1 MKLCLTCSYVFE
13 AAGWGCPNCGHE
25 PHADDESLAFA
36 PELAT
41 SFEGYEEKLFAQLA
55 ELEAGNFWF
64 RSRNRLLSWALKR
77 FFPEAQKFLEIG
89 CGTGFVLQG
98 LHQEFPRLKFAG
110 SDIFSTALKFTR
122 KRLPHIFLFQMDAR
136 HIPFS
141 REFDV
146 VGAFDLVEHIKED
159 KLAFEQMFQAVKPGG
174 GILVTVPQ
182 HRFLWSV
189 IDEDSHHQR
198 RYSRQELIEKI
209 QRAGFSIVHVT
220 SFVTVLLPVM
230 MLSRAVRRRT
240 SKNYDLLAEF
250 RISPRI
256 NRLLEKALTLERAI
270 LRTGISLP
278 AGGSLLLVGKRD
290 S

>member
-1 MKLCLTCSYVFE
+1 M
-13 AAGWGCPNCGHE
+13 
-25 PHADDESLAFA
+25 AFA
-36 PELAT
+36 PELAAG
-41 SFEGYEEKLFAQLA
+41 FEGYEESFFGQLA

-64 RSRNRLLSWALKR
+64 RSRNRLLSWALRR
-77 FFPEAQKFLEIG
+77 FFPKAQKFLEIG

-98 LHQEFPRLKFAG
+98 LHQEFPHLSLAG

-136 HIPFS
+136 RIPFF

-146 VGAFDLVEHIKED
+146 VGAFDVVEHIKED
-159 KLAFEQMFQAVKPGG
+159 ELVFEQMFQAVKPGG
-174 GILVTVPQ
+174 GIMVTVPQ
-182 HRFLWSV
+182 HGFLWSV

-198 RYSRQELIEKI
+198 RYSRPELIEKV
-209 QRAGFSIVHVT
+209 QRAGFSIVHLT
-220 SFVTVLLPVM
+220 SFVTVLLPLM
-230 MLSRAVRRRT
+230 MLSRALRRRT

-250 RISPRI
+250 RISSRI
-256 NRLLEKALTLERAI
+256 NRLLETALTLERAI
-270 LRTGISLP
+270 LRSGISLP